1 MVGGGASAAVLLGLG
16 AAACSDDE
24 GDGADGDGSDDEEGG
39 VDLPQPTAAVLTRW
53 RADPFARGSYSYLPV
68 GATPDDRSA
77 LAEPVDDVLFFAGEA
92 TSLEH
97 PSTVHGA
104 LTSGQRAAAE
114 VADAHDEGARVVVV
128 GAGVAGLAA
137 AQELAEQGY
146 EVVVVE
152 ARDRTGGRVWTYDLD
167 GQPVDLG
174 ASWIHG
180 IDGNPVAQLADE
192 EGIEV
197 VPTDYDDAVLYDQD
211 GDEVS
216 EGARVAVA
224 EDVEAAVAAAA
235 EQAEDQD
242 EDSSLG
248 EALAAELDQTP
259 GEARLRTNQAIVA
272 GIEHEYAADVDDLS
286 LFWWDEG
293 EDDEGEDVVFPNGYQ
308 QVVEVLA
315 KGLDVRLEHEVWAV
329 RWGDGE
335 AVVGTSGGDL
345 PADAVVLTLPVGV
358 LQEGGPTF
366 DPPLPE
372 DKAAAIDR
380 LGMGVLDKVAFAFD
394 EDFWDET
401 TLIGYVSG
409 TRGEWAEWLNL
420 EPATGEPVLI
430 GFVAGSAAEAVEQ
443 EPEDEAIGSAL
454 DVLRQIYG

>member
-16 AAACSDDE
+16 AAACSDDD
-24 GDGADGDGSDDEEGG
+24 DGSASDDEEGG

-114 VADAHDEGARVVVV
+114 VADAHDDGARVVVV
-128 GAGVAGLAA
+128 GAGVAGLTAA
-137 AQELAEQGY
+137 KELAEQGY
-146 EVVVVE
+146 EVIVVE
-152 ARDRTGGRVWTYDLD
+152 ARDRTGGRIWTYDLD

-180 IDGNPVAQLADE
+180 VEGNPVAQLAEE

-197 VPTDYDDAVLYDQD
+197 VATDYDDAVLYDQD
-211 GDEVS
+211 GDEIS
-216 EGARVAVA
+216 EGARTAVA

-235 EQAEDQD
+235 EQAEDQE

-259 GEARLRTNQAIVA
+259 GEVRLRTDQAVVA

-293 EDDEGEDVVFPNGYQ
+293 EDDEGEDVVFPGGYQ

-315 KGLDVRLEHEVWAV
+315 EGLDVRLEHEVWAV

-345 PADAVVLTLPVGV
+345 PADAVVVTLPVGV

-366 DPPLPE
+366 DPPLPA
-372 DKAAAIDR
+372 DKAEAIDR